1 MQTGLLG
8 MYDNKCPAN
17 KASRSEKACVRWLNI
32 SVVLEDLLTCPSV
45 LLLEA
50 QTFWGET
57 LVCRLD

>member
-1 MQTGLLG
+1 M
-8 MYDNKCPAN
+8 
-17 KASRSEKACVRWLNI
+17 RWLNI

-45 LLLEA
+45 LLIEA